1 MYIKIYKPS
10 LFQRTAHNVYDTD
23 FSAFLEIHKIVLQYL
38 PACAWEAD
46 WTSMFQLVLMKS
58 EDLTGMFSMDKYSK
72 NILRSITS
80 AERMK
85 CNSTKEL
92 GQCMNW

>member
-1 MYIKIYKPS
+1 MYLKIYKPS
-10 LFQRTAHNVYDTD
+10 FFQKTVHNACVTD
-23 FSAFLEIHKIVLQYL
+23 FSAFLEIHKIAFQYF
-38 PACAWEAD
+38 PICAWEAD
-46 WTSMFQLVLMKS
+46 WTVMFQVVFMKS
-58 EDLTGMFSMDKYSK
+58 DNLTGMFSMDRYSK
-72 NILRSITS
+72 NMLRSIAS